1 MNPPDRV
8 PDRPAGCML
17 GSATTD
23 EDAVVDGGMAGNN
36 PLCGRVGE
44 IAVALRRLSDSLDE
58 GDELPELVRRLV
70 GNVVKIVPD
79 AGSAGVTVVRDGR
92 LETEVC
98 SNPLVYELDHAQFLA
113 GAGPCL
119 DAARSGRVVRA
130 DRAETRRRWPE
141 FAERAEQFGTASSLA
156 APLRIDEETAGSFNL
171 YSEHDHGFDSLD
183 ETLVEVF
190 TTAVETALR
199 QARRGAR
206 ARAEIAQLG
215 RALRSRPTIDRAVGI
230 VMAARG
236 LTAEEAFAVL
246 VRQSQ
251 HENVKLRDIAARLVA
266 RPVPTGRPPRP
277 GP

>member
-1 MNPPDRV
+1 M
-8 PDRPAGCML
+8 
-17 GSATTD
+17 
-23 EDAVVDGGMAGNN
+23 DGDIAEND

-44 IAVALRRLSDSLDE
+44 IAVALRRLSDALDE
-58 GDELPELVRRLV
+58 GDELPEMLQRLV
-70 GNVVKIVPD
+70 DNIVKIVPD
-79 AGSAGVTVVRDGR
+79 AGSAGVTLLRDGR

-98 SNPLVYELDHAQFLA
+98 STPLVYELDHAQFLA

-130 DRAETRRRWPE
+130 DRAEMRRRWPQ
-141 FAERAEQFGTASSLA
+141 FWERAEQFGTASTLA
-156 APLRIDEETAGSFNL
+156 APLRIDDETAGSFNL
-171 YSEHDHGFDSLD
+171 YSEHDHGFESLD

-206 ARAEIAQLG
+206 ARTEIAQLG
-215 RALRSRPTIDRAVGI
+215 RALQSRPTIDRAVGI

-251 HENVKLRDIAARLVA
+251 HENVKLRDVAARLVA
-266 RPVPTGRPPRP
+266 RLAPACKPARPER
-277 GP
+277 

>member
-1 MNPPDRV
+1 MQGRAST
-8 PDRPAGCML
+8 RRGAAGW
-17 GSATTD
+17 SART
-23 EDAVVDGGMAGNN
+23 A
-36 PLCGRVGE
+36 
-44 IAVALRRLSDSLDE
+44 RRS
-58 GDELPELVRRLV
+58 G
-70 GNVVKIVPD
+70 D
-79 AGSAGVTVVRDGR
+79 AGRNSRSARN
-92 LETEVC
+92 
-98 SNPLVYELDHAQFLA
+98 S
-113 GAGPCL
+113 
-119 DAARSGRVVRA
+119 SGRRA
-130 DRAETRRRWPE
+130 HWPP
-141 FAERAEQFGTASSLA
+141 
-156 APLRIDEETAGSFNL
+156 PLRIDEETAGSFNL

>member
-1 MNPPDRV
+1 MPRRGAE
-8 PDRPAGCML
+8 RPGGPRGPRGDAATLAGIR
-17 GSATTD
+17 GARGT
-23 EDAVVDGGMAGNN
+23 
-36 PLCGRVGE
+36 
-44 IAVALRRLSDSLDE
+44 
-58 GDELPELVRRLV
+58 
-70 GNVVKIVPD
+70 
-79 AGSAGVTVVRDGR
+79 VRDG
-92 LETEVC
+92 
-98 SNPLVYELDHAQFLA
+98 ELT
-113 GAGPCL
+113 
-119 DAARSGRVVRA
+119 GR
-130 DRAETRRRWPE
+130 
-141 FAERAEQFGTASSLA
+141 
-156 APLRIDEETAGSFNL
+156 PLRIDEETAGSFNL